1 MRRRDLVRATAAA
14 VVTLTVTP
22 AASLADAP
30 KPFVKA
36 SPEALTHEHAKIAL
50 DWIERVVRDGF
61 VTGREVW
68 PIDLRIDLKAP
79 RFEMEVG
86 KAWDSTFGYRTE
98 RTGPRV
104 KVFDGDVL
112 VIEGETF
119 YYTGRSFADELPP
132 VSMITRHVE
141 DANTLRNLLPGQ
153 VNYDNSAFIA
163 ALGAQKA
170 RAA

>member
-1 MRRRDLVRATAAA
+1 MNRRDLVRATALTAA
-14 VVTLTVTP
+14 LAVTP
-22 AASLADAP
+22 AVAQAAVT

-36 SPEALTHEHAKIAL
+36 SPEALAHEHAKIAL

-61 VTGREVW
+61 VTGRDVW
-68 PIDLRIDLKAP
+68 PIDLRIELKSP
-79 RFEMEVG
+79 RFEMDLG
-86 KAWDSTFGYRTE
+86 KAWDSSFGYRTE

-104 KVFDGDVL
+104 KVFDNDVL

-119 YYTGRSFADELPP
+119 FYTGRSFADEIPP
-132 VSMITRHVE
+132 VSMISRHVE

-153 VNYDNSAFIA
+153 VHYDNSQFIA
-163 ALGAQKA
+163 AMSAQKA